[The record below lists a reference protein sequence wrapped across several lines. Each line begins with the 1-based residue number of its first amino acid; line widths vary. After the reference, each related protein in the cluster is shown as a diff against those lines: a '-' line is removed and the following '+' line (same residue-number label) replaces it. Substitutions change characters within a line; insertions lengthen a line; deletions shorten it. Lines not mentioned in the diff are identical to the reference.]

1 MKLGMPTLVEYARL
15 EDNLE
20 LCRRLG
26 LEFVEINM
34 NLPVCNPEVT
44 GAAELLR
51 LKREYGVELTIHL
64 PEELDLGSIH
74 GAMRQGH
81 VQRCK
86 EAIDWASGAEIEIL
100 NLHLNPGVYFTLPDR
115 KIWIYDAH
123 TGQVPVD
130 DRLRLAEK
138 KGFGAV
144 VEVKTSQALEDSI
157 RSVRDRWTSN

>member
-44 GAAELLR
+44 GYAELLR
-51 LKREYGVELTIHL
+51 LKREYGVELTVHL

-86 EAIDWASGAEIEIL
+86 EAVDWASGAEIGIL
-100 NLHLNPGVYFTLPDR
+100 NLHLNPGVFFSLP
-115 KIWIYDAH
+115 
-123 TGQVPVD
+123 
-130 DRLRLAEK
+130 
-138 KGFGAV
+138 
-144 VEVKTSQALEDSI
+144 
-157 RSVRDRWTSN
+157 VRDIRII